1 MGHGYLPDIEDILN
15 HMTVNRVVY
24 PGSARHSM
32 TLNSG
37 KMNATGIMCQS
48 LWSSRT
54 GHTVN
59 KLLGLVRGHLYH
71 LLAAAGKISFST
83 VDDGIDAATVFA
95 LVDI

>member
-1 MGHGYLPDIEDILN
+1 MD
-15 HMTVNRVVY
+15 
-24 PGSARHSM
+24 
-32 TLNSG
+32 
-37 KMNATGIMCQS
+37 ATGIMCQS

-83 VDDGIDAATVFA
+83 VDDGNDAAAVFA